1 MSDVPGRRHLHWRG
15 VVDRARF
22 RICVQVFRCLHNM
35 PLGYMSILCQ
45 PVFGVPGRRYLRSAD
60 RGHLDIWTSLVS
72 DWLYTAVVHLLTP
85 ARQAGTHFL
94 LTSKTTG
101 FLSQLSNATVRPFS
115 SLSNSTRL
123 LWVLSQKNLRR
134 ESDVIISV

>member
-1 MSDVPGRRHLHWRG
+1 
-15 VVDRARF
+15 
-22 RICVQVFRCLHNM
+22 
-35 PLGYMSILCQ
+35 MSILGQ
-45 PVFGVPGRRYLRSAD
+45 LVSGVPGRRYLRSAD